1 MTRCFRITDTS
12 AIRGNTETEVFGV
25 KANYDEW
32 KKHQFCPCKGVIG
45 MLVCDAYIREGQL
58 YLLECMYHCVVPVLS
73 SCVEEISES
82 YFRNN
87 FREINASL
95 AYDPTGSRCDE
106 ARTNEMMNSLFNNW

>member
-1 MTRCFRITDTS
+1 
-12 AIRGNTETEVFGV
+12 
-25 KANYDEW
+25 
-32 KKHQFCPCKGVIG
+32 
-45 MLVCDAYIREGQL
+45 
-58 YLLECMYHCVVPVLS
+58 MYHCVVPVLS